1 MRHNP
6 WSGKLALLP
15 AAVVLA
21 IGVVA
26 CGGGGGGGGRVTF
39 RDAAPADLANRA
51 FAFGPG
57 LFADGPQDPQS
68 ADPST
73 LVIGSFNGNRAAF
86 ALVND
91 TDGSVVAGSLAVGNS
106 CTVTV
111 SFLEFAGQDLVVL
124 DPSDPDAVSVFDP
137 CEIGSDGSLRLTDEE
152 LETFTSIPGR
162 APQAA
167 LNLSI
172 PLAAAFEVPGNL
184 AGLALLDGRSET
196 GTANLTLYEGNVL
209 SYSLSVVGLTQGDAL
224 TVGHIHRGDVHEN
237 GPVVITL
244 VGGPAQASGV
254 RPLDTIPQFDGGTA
268 VTASAALTGAEVA
281 DLTAPGSHFYVN
293 VHSNQVGA
301 GLVRGQIGQEIA
313 LAANVFLSTAN
324 EVPPVP
330 NRTETGLAVV
340 RAVAGAAPEVKFFLE
355 VFELD
360 PTDSLQVA
368 HIHSGGPTENGPV
381 VISLVGGPAQP
392 PLRPL
397 DVLAVF
403 NGETSVRG
411 QVPISAQELA
421 DLVDPTRAWYVNIHS
436 TQVGAGLVRGQLRE
450 ASFANAIQPIL
461 TPSCSVAGCHGTP
474 LGAPMS
480 LLAGVAYA
488 NLVNAPTVSPSSDV
502 ALRVAPGS
510 TAQSELYRRVT
521 SADPLIRMPPVA
533 ALPQAQIDLIGRWI
547 TAGARE
553 D

>member
-6 WSGKLALLP
+6 WSAKFTLLF
-15 AAVVLA
+15 AAVALA
-21 IGVVA
+21 AALVA
-26 CGGGGGGGGRVTF
+26 CGGGGGGGGVTF

-57 LFADGPQDPQS
+57 LFSDDPQDPRS
-68 ADPST
+68 ADSST
-73 LVIGSFNGNRAAF
+73 LVIGSFHGDRAAF

-91 TDGSVVAGSLAVGNS
+91 ADGSVVAGSLAVGNS

-111 SFLEFAGQDLVVL
+111 SFLELAGEELRVL
-124 DPSDPDAVSVFDP
+124 APDDPDAVSVLDP
-137 CEIGSDGSLRLTDEE
+137 CEIGSDGSLRVADDQ
-152 LETFTSIPGR
+152 LETFLSSPGR
-162 APQAA
+162 APQAV

-172 PLAAAFEVPGNL
+172 PLAAAYEVPGNL
-184 AGLALLDGRSET
+184 AGLALLEGRSET
-196 GTANLTLYEGNVL
+196 GTASLALYEGNVL
-209 SYSLSVVGLTQGDAL
+209 SYSLAVEGLTQGDAL
-224 TVGHIHRGDVHEN
+224 TVSHIHRGDVHEN

-254 RPLDTIPQFDGGTA
+254 RPLDTIPQFDGGTS

-281 DLTAPGSHFYVN
+281 DLTAAGNHFYVN

-301 GLVRGQIGQEIA
+301 GVVRGQIGQEIV
-313 LAANVFLSTAN
+313 LASNVFLSTAN

-330 NRTETGLAVV
+330 GRTETGLAVMRGV
-340 RAVAGAAPEVKFFLE
+340 DGAAPAMKFFLE
-355 VFELD
+355 VFDLD
-360 PTDSLQVA
+360 PTDALQVA

-397 DVLAVF
+397 DVLPVF
-403 NGETSVRG
+403 GGETSVRG
-411 QVPISAQELA
+411 EVPVSAQELA

-436 TQVGAGLVRGQLRE
+436 TQVGSGLVRGQLRE
-450 ASFANAIQPIL
+450 VTFANAIQPIL
-461 TPSCSVAGCHGTP
+461 TPNCAVAGCHGTP

-480 LLAGVAYA
+480 LLAGVAYG
-488 NLVNAPTVSPSSDV
+488 NLVNAPSLSLSSEL

-521 SADPLIRMPPVA
+521 SADPLIRMPVVA
-533 ALPQAQIDLIGRWI
+533 PLSQAQIDLIGRWI
-547 TAGARE
+547 SGGALE